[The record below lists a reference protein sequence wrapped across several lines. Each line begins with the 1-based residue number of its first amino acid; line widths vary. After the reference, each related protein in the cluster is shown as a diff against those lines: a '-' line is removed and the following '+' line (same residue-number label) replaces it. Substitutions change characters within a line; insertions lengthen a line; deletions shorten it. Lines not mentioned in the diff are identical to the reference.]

1 MYIRQTISTDTF
13 RTKIPAQA
21 LGVRWTADSVL
32 GPTTLRATVDTAA
45 AQLQLSPGEL
55 RQRRR
60 RNNGGGGG
68 GERGGGPQ
76 RGEAAQRRHPGAER
90 DGVRRGGG
98 GRRRPPRRQRLRQP
112 RHLRFRHSASLAMAR
127 AYLKVSRPR
136 CLASNK
142 PPLLPPLNPSSLPA
156 PFPFVDVSYTRS
168 RLCASVQ
175 DERGCDICGV
185 VITDDAKPVTAHP
198 FRRSTAFLFGNEV
211 GSLVRFSFFSHFG

>member
-1 MYIRQTISTDTF
+1 MFIIYTRQTISTDTF

-76 RGEAAQRRHPGAER
+76 RGEAAQRKHPGAER

-112 RHLRFRHSASLAMAR
+112 RRHLAPPFPPLRVAR
-127 AYLKVSRPR
+127 PGPRVPKVSRAPL
-136 CLASNK
+136 LASNK
-142 PPLLPPLNPSSLPA
+142 PRLLPPLNP
-156 PFPFVDVSYTRS
+156 
-168 RLCASVQ
+168 
-175 DERGCDICGV
+175 
-185 VITDDAKPVTAHP
+185 KP
-198 FRRSTAFLFGNEV
+198 
-211 GSLVRFSFFSHFG
+211 